1 MSFELV
7 PAAPAPLL
15 RGIAI
20 EYRGFRNDAPSPP
33 AQREYPSACVP
44 VIIDCGAGWH
54 VATPASGYRT
64 VRTGGFVAGMHDAFA
79 LVRSA
84 GPALGV
90 QVDLSPLGARR
101 LLQLPMHEIV
111 NRVVP
116 VEDLLGRDARSLAE
130 QLVDAPGWPER
141 FSIIDAVL
149 ARRAAGAPAVSPG
162 VAWAWGRLHAT
173 AGAVPVGELGSEL
186 GWSRKRLAA
195 RFREEIGLTPKTA
208 ARVLRFHALVA
219 GLRTAGAAESW
230 AALAAAA
237 GYSDQSHLV
246 RDVRRFAGMTP
257 TELLA
262 RVGPQPAAIPA

>member
-7 PAAPAPLL
+7 PAAPTPLL

-20 EYRGFRNDAPSPP
+20 EYRGFRDDAPWPQ

-44 VIIDCGAGWH
+44 MIIDCGAGWH

-64 VRTGGFVAGMHDAFA
+64 VRISGFIAGMHDAFA
-79 LVRSA
+79 VVRSV

-90 QVDLSPLGARR
+90 QVDLAPLGARR

-116 VEDLLGRDARSLAE
+116 LEDLLGREARRLAE
-130 QLVDAPGWPER
+130 RLADAPGWPAR
-141 FSIIDAVL
+141 FGIIDAML
-149 ARRAAGAPAVSPG
+149 ARRAGEAPAVSSG
-162 VAWAWGRLHAT
+162 VAWAWGRLQAT

-186 GWSRKRLAA
+186 GWSRKRLVA

-208 ARVLRFHALVA
+208 ARVLRFHALLA
-219 GLRTAGAAESW
+219 GLRMAGAAESW

-246 RDVRRFAGMTP
+246 RDVRRFAGVTP

-262 RVGPQPAAIPA
+262 RAGPRRAAIAV